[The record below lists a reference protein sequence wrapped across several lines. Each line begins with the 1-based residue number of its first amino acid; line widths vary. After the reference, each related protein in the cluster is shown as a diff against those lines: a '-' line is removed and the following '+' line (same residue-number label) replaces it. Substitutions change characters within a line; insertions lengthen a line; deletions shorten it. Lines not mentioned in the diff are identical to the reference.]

1 MKDPNPPG
9 SGKVLLHLCQNNE
22 IKFTETDFTEINFTE
37 INFTEIN
44 FTEINFGGFYY
55 SLKRRRC
62 KILFLHLFQTF
73 YMPYKIKY
81 EAKEG

>member
-22 IKFTETDFTEINFTE
+22 IKFTETDFTEIDFTE
-37 INFTEIN
+37 IDFTKN
-44 FTEINFGGFYY
+44 DFGRFYY
-55 SLKRRRC
+55 SLEIRRC
-62 KILFLHLFQTF
+62 KFLFLHIFRTF
-73 YMPYKIKY
+73 DMPYKINY